1 MPRTPPELQAGI
13 ALGLA
18 QSVAA
23 RFPAWGADFAALW
36 AGVVVMNLLTGPPL
50 FKVGALVL
58 DVPVVRSLQLGG
70 ANWGLCAGQ
79 RPRGG

>member
-1 MPRTPPELQAGI
+1 MHAQRAYGGIFSSAHAPLLVIPQAGI

-23 RFPAWGADFAALW
+23 RFPAWGPDFAALW

-50 FKVGALVL
+50 FKASLLGSGAG
-58 DVPVVRSLQLGG
+58 PG
-70 ANWGLCAGQ
+70 
-79 RPRGG
+79 